1 MEKRLGV
8 ILKIKYI
15 KWSLRIIFLMN
26 ILNEVNVYLVNLIYK
41 WYIIKW
47 IPEA

>member
-1 MEKRLGV
+1 MEKCLGI

-15 KWSLRIIFLMN
+15 KWSLLIIFLMN
-26 ILNEVNVYLVNLIYK
+26 ILNEVNVYLVNLIYI